1 MSNRALLHD
10 LSCLL
15 AVLAGAWA
23 VHLYARVL
31 PTSVLAALWVV
42 LGATIA
48 AALWVRARRR
58 RRAFLAVHVLAES
71 PFQHRLR
78 GGPFMALRV
87 LLPGGLLGL
96 ALLLA
101 LARSRDPGTWMVL
114 LAAMP
119 VLVLLRAAAWRAMAG
134 HLTAPFLPL
143 LSWRVASLATG
154 AALVAAG
161 VLLALQRSYP
171 DFAGVGLERAVWHL
185 VDQEQARSG
194 ILLALLQGLAAAD
207 GLRLWLAQQL
217 LPVPGTSAWQLLGW
231 AVVLAEETLFVWSY
245 LLLAHGVLTGVGAHD
260 RGPH

>member
-1 MSNRALLHD
+1 M
-10 LSCLL
+10 
-15 AVLAGAWA
+15 
-23 VHLYARVL
+23 
-31 PTSVLAALWVV
+31 
-42 LGATIA
+42 
-48 AALWVRARRR
+48 ARRR
-58 RRAFLAVHVLAES
+58 NRKRE
-71 PFQHRLR
+71 Q
-78 GGPFMALRV
+78 
-87 LLPGGLLGL
+87 GLFEI
-96 ALLLA
+96 AT
-101 LARSRDPGTWMVL
+101 RSDWKLSAGI
-114 LAAMP
+114 AA
-119 VLVLLRAAAWRAMAG
+119 
-134 HLTAPFLPL
+134 
-143 LSWRVASLATG
+143 ASLATG